1 MHSIMHSISINR
13 SVNQSISQ
21 LINHG
26 IQKGMSEW
34 LSGPIRVSRSM
45 RADPSGPSEREPR
58 QEGRRWPIEIGRV
71 PIRGAERKVS
81 QHEGPSGRSRA
92 EGAELKG
99 GRAEGGR
106 LKRASPRGP
115 IRLGQCERGRSM
127 GLIREGADPCG

>member
-1 MHSIMHSISINR
+1 MVEWANS
-13 SVNQSISQ
+13 
-21 LINHG
+21 
-26 IQKGMSEW
+26 SEQIHE
-34 LSGPIRVSRSM
+34 GR
-45 RADPSGPSEREPR
+45 SERAER
-58 QEGRRWPIEIGRV
+58 E
-71 PIRGAERKVS
+71 GAEARGPTMADRNGS